1 MNKSTWSQTA
11 AKPTNEQTQPS
22 VDVGTKSW
30 ILPSTFAPGGVLKQQ
45 WQWSPSVHLSASRV
59 SVISGGLVQYL
70 TPWNDTWNV
79 YLFLLDLVQHVLHF
93 YQDHSVLRGEK
104 KSTYNTRNTARGRI
118 EYEQKKMSRKSGRKK
133 KREWLKCRAQQDHNS
148 SVLTG
153 CFLLGFHESLT
164 SPEDN
169 AV

>member
-1 MNKSTWSQTA
+1 MKWIKA
-11 AKPTNEQTQPS
+11 REAKQQRNPHS
-22 VDVGTKSW
+22 VDFGTKSW

-104 KSTYNTRNTARGRI
+104 RALTTLETLHEDASNTNK
-118 EYEQKKMSRKSGRKK
+118 KKMSRKSGRK

>member
-22 VDVGTKSW
+22 VDFGTKSW

-104 KSTYNTRNTARGRI
+104 EHLQHSKHCTRTHRI
-118 EYEQKKMSRKSGRKK
+118 RTKKKMSRKSGRK

>member
-1 MNKSTWSQTA
+1 MKWIKA
-11 AKPTNEQTQPS
+11 REAKQQRNPHS
-22 VDVGTKSW
+22 VDFGTKSW

-93 YQDHSVLRGEK
+93 YQDHSVLRGGKEHLQHSK
-104 KSTYNTRNTARGRI
+104 HCTRTHRI
-118 EYEQKKMSRKSGRKK
+118 RTKKKMSRKSGRK